1 MKTLNISSRN
11 LIARFRDAFDNLAE
25 CDEDLLVFRTTFTEE
40 EWQRFVNHA
49 AGFITSS
56 LWMSEEKLNTAD
68 NKDEV

>member
-25 CDEDLLVFRTTFTEE
+25 CDEDLMVFRATFTEE
-40 EWQRFVNHA
+40 EWRRFVNHA

-56 LWMSEEKLNTAD
+56 LWLSEERLNAD
-68 NKDEV
+68 GIKDEN